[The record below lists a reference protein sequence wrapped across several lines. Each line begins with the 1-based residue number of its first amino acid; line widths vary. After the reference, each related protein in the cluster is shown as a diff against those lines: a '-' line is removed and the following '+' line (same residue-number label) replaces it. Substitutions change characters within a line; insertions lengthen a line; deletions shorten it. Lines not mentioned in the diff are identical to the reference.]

1 MFPQKSKK
9 WWRLARGNFPLTQRK
24 ESPATVLVGKLD
36 RVLSEISMLPPGEY
50 KDNMMK
56 HLNSMC
62 ILTLLK
68 YGSKTP
74 KLEYVLKESSSK

>member
-1 MFPQKSKK
+1 MSNK
-9 WWRLARGNFPLTQRK
+9 K
-24 ESPATVLVGKLD
+24 ESPVTVLVGKLD
-36 RVLSEISMLPPGEY
+36 RVLSEISMLPPGEF
-50 KDNMMK
+50 KTNMMQ

-74 KLEYVLKESSSK
+74 KLEYILKESSPK

>member
-1 MFPQKSKK
+1 MDK
-9 WWRLARGNFPLTQRK
+9 
-24 ESPATVLVGKLD
+24 
-36 RVLSEISMLPPGEY
+36 VLSEISMLPPGDY
-50 KDNMMK
+50 KTNMMK

-74 KLEYVLKESSSK
+74 KLEYVLRESFPKWAMIHLNQQKKLMKRPIS